1 MIDSGHEDA
10 AMPYD
15 PPDETDTDR
24 EDALVVDVKNRHEQR
39 LLAID
44 GVKGVGIGSTEI
56 GDDAIIL
63 YLRDSSVRERIPSE
77 IEGIPIRPEIT
88 GEIDAL

>member
-1 MIDSGHEDA
+1 MIDSSYEDA

-24 EDALVVDVKNRHEQR
+24 EDALVVDVRNRHEQR

-44 GVKGVGIGSTEI
+44 GVKGV
-56 GDDAIIL
+56 DAIIL
-63 YLRDSSVRERIPSE
+63 YLRDSGVRARIPAE
-77 IEGIPIRPEIT
+77 IEGIPIRSEIT